1 MLSAIRPKES
11 AMPRRA
17 LPLLCLPLLANLPA
31 WVPVA
36 SPAVGAA
43 EDPLAEWAG
52 TGAVEAGFTEPRV
65 RAFLEARAGDLRA
78 GSREPWAGWLKGLD
92 RASSPP
98 A

>member
-11 AMPRRA
+11 AMPCRA

-52 TGAVEAGFTEPRV
+52 TGAVEAGFTEPR
-65 RAFLEARAGDLRA
+65 
-78 GSREPWAGWLKGLD
+78 EPWAGWLKGLD